1 MTVNIVNCEK
11 MEKII
16 FKTPQALAYAFADHL
31 VNLASDKEVI
41 HVALSGGSTPKLLF
55 KILAT
60 TNKNNDWSRFRFYW
74 GDERCVSPD
83 NSESN
88 YLMTKKLF
96 FDPANIA
103 SEHIFR
109 VLGENDPKQEAER
122 YGYLLYK
129 SLPIVNELP
138 CFDLVYLGMGEDGHT
153 ASIFPHEM
161 ELMTHQEV
169 CAVATHPI
177 SGQKRITLTG
187 PVINNARSIVFLIT
201 GTAKYPRIKSI
212 LKDQHDF
219 ESFPAA
225 HIQPTHGHL
234 TWYLDKAAY
243 EGA

>member
-1 MTVNIVNCEK
+1 MK
-11 MEKII
+11 KII
-16 FKTPQALAYAFADHL
+16 FKTPRTLASAFADQL
-31 VNLASDKEVI
+31 VNLACDKEIV

-55 KILAT
+55 EILAA
-60 TNKNNDWSRFRFYW
+60 NYKNDDWSQLRFYW

-83 NSESN
+83 DSESN
-88 YLMTKKLF
+88 YLLAKKLF
-96 FDPANIA
+96 FEPANIA

-109 VLGENDPKQEAER
+109 VLGEKDPKKEAER
-122 YGYLLYK
+122 YGNLLYK
-129 SLPIVNELP
+129 SLPIVNDLP

-169 CAVATHPI
+169 CAVATHPT
-177 SGQKRITLTG
+177 SGQKRVTLTG

-212 LKDQHDF
+212 LKDQRDF

-225 HIQPTHGHL
+225 YIQPTHGHL
-234 TWYLDKAAY
+234 TWYLDEAAY
-243 EGA
+243 EGT

>member
-1 MTVNIVNCEK
+1 MK
-11 MEKII
+11 KII
-16 FKTPQALAYAFADHL
+16 FKTPNALASAFAEQL

-55 KILAT
+55 EILAT
-60 TNKNNDWSRFRFYW
+60 TYKNNDWSRLRFYW

-83 NSESN
+83 DSESN
-88 YLMTKKLF
+88 YLMAKKLF

-103 SEHIFR
+103 SKHIFR
-109 VLGENDPKQEAER
+109 VLGENDPRQEAER
-122 YGYLLYK
+122 YGNLLYK
-129 SLPIVNELP
+129 SLPIVNDLP
-138 CFDLVYLGMGEDGHT
+138 CFDLIYLGMGEDGHT

-169 CAVATHPI
+169 CAVATHPT
-177 SGQKRITLTG
+177 SGQKRVTLTG
-187 PVINNARSIVFLIT
+187 PVINNARSVVFLIT

-212 LKDQHDF
+212 LKDQRDF
-219 ESFPAA
+219 EIFPAA
-225 HIQPTHGHL
+225 HIQPTHGYL